1 MNLLLDTH
9 ILLWLLSK
17 PKRLPTA
24 AKEVIEQADQVFFS
38 PVNLWE
44 IGIKSQI
51 WPEYGLHRI
60 EEVHEGASQSN
71 LQELLICSADTMLA
85 SQLPSIHRDPFD
97 RLLIAQ
103 AHNNGIHLVTVDEK
117 IARYRMPYL
126 LLA

>member
-9 ILLWLLSK
+9 ILLWLLAK
-17 PKRLPTA
+17 PKLLPTA
-24 AKEVIEQADQVFFS
+24 AKAAIEQAGQVFFS
-38 PVNLWE
+38 PANLWE
-44 IGIKSQI
+44 IGIKSSI
-51 WPEYGLHRI
+51 WPEYGIQRI
-60 EEVHEGASQSN
+60 EAVHQGALRSN
-71 LQELLICSADTMLA
+71 LQELPIRSADTILA